1 MTSAAAYLLLFIA
14 AAVSGLPLGFALFGR
29 RHATGWVAGLLLGYA
44 LTALALWT
52 VVYLRVPSRPA
63 FVAAWGCATAAAWG
77 WWMFRGRTG
86 APWSPLP
93 SWSGRDTRAMLLVLL
108 LVPPIVGPP
117 LARIGARDS
126 TGDRL
131 YRAYFTADFVWHTAL
146 VAEMAKHEQPPRNP
160 YLASQPVHYYWTYFL
175 LPATAA
181 SQFGIDV
188 QQALKVNA
196 FGVALLLVAA
206 IFLAAWTVLPAWP
219 YAVATGVALTMLASS
234 AEGLATMVDLL
245 RRGRSFAELR
255 QLNIDAMTA
264 WWYGGLRIDDLPRT
278 MWYTPQHAMSCALGL
293 IAVVV
298 ATAAGARARLAAIV
312 LAGVALAAAVTFNPL
327 LGAAFSAVYGATI
340 LVDAARQRALDA
352 VFKHAI
358 AAVLVAGGAL
368 WCSLNQMTEG
378 AGAALHL
385 GFMPPGS
392 KAPLT
397 TFLLSF
403 GPILLPAIIGLGRN
417 RLAPLSRV
425 SAAMAGVAL
434 SILLMFFVTLTVDVF
449 WVGFRAGNIFFAL
462 VPALVARGF
471 VKLWSMQLKP
481 GAIAIALAVLLA
493 GLPTTIIDAY
503 NAQDVGN
510 TAMGPGF
517 HWTVRLSR
525 DQQEA
530 FDWIRRSTPPA
541 AVVQAEPIVRDRETW
556 SLIPSFAERRM
567 AGGLPISLMHVRDY
581 DERSAEVQRI
591 YAGPDAADSHRRATA
606 LGIDYLYVDRVE
618 RAAYP
623 EVAKFEAHPEYFQPV
638 FRNAEVVIYAL
649 RR

>member
-1 MTSAAAYLLLFIA
+1 MTSAIAYLPLFIG

-29 RHATGWVAGLLLGYA
+29 RHAAGWVAGLLLGYA
-44 LTALALWT
+44 FTALALWT

-63 FVAAWGCATAAAWG
+63 FFAAWGCETAAAWG
-77 WWMFRGRTG
+77 WWVFRGRT
-86 APWSPLP
+86 AAAWVPLA
-93 SWSGRDTRAMLLVLL
+93 SWTGRDTRALLLVLL
-108 LVPPIVGPP
+108 LVPPIAGPP
-117 LARIGARDS
+117 LARLGARDS

-131 YRAYFTADFVWHTAL
+131 YRAYFTADFVWHAAL

-160 YLASQPVHYYWTYFL
+160 YLASQPIHYYWTYFL

-206 IFLAAWTVLPAWP
+206 IFLAAWTALPEWP
-219 YAVATGVALTMLASS
+219 FAVAAGVALTVLAPS
-234 AEGLATMVDLL
+234 AEGLAAIVDLL
-245 RRGRSFAELR
+245 RRGRSLAELR
-255 QLNIDAMTA
+255 ELNIDAMTA

-278 MWYTPQHAMSCALGL
+278 MWYTPQHATSCALGL
-293 IAVVV
+293 IAVMV
-298 ATAAGARARLAAIV
+298 ATAAGARARLTAIA
-312 LAGVALAAAVTFNPL
+312 LAGVALATSVAFNPL

-340 LVDAARQRALDA
+340 LADAVRQRAFGTVFTHA
-352 VFKHAI
+352 V
-358 AAVLVAGGAL
+358 AAVLVGGAAA

-403 GPILLPAIIGLGRN
+403 GLLLIPATIGLGRD
-417 RLAPLSRV
+417 RLAPLSRA
-425 SAAMAGVAL
+425 SSAMAGVAL

-449 WVGFRAGNIFFAL
+449 WVGFRAGNIFFVL

-471 VKLWSMQLKP
+471 VRLWSMQLKP
-481 GAIAIALAVLLA
+481 AAIAIAVAVLLA

-503 NAQDVGN
+503 NAQDVTN

-517 HWTVRLSR
+517 HWTVRVSR

-530 FDWIRRSTPPA
+530 FDWIKRSTPLA
-541 AVVQAEPIVRDRETW
+541 AVVQAEPIVRGRETW

-623 EVAKFEAHPEYFQPV
+623 EVAKFDAHPEYFQTV
-638 FRNAEVVIYAL
+638 FRNTEVVVYAL
-649 RR
+649 RP

>member
-1 MTSAAAYLLLFIA
+1 MTSVIGYILLFIA

-29 RHATGWVAGLLLGYA
+29 RHAAGWVVGLLFGYA

-63 FVAAWGCATAAAWG
+63 FVAAWGCTAAAAWG
-77 WWMFRGRTG
+77 WWVFRGRTG
-86 APWSPLP
+86 APWVPLR
-93 SWSGRDTRAMLLVLL
+93 SWSGRDTRALLLVLL
-108 LVPPIVGPP
+108 AVPVIVGPP
-117 LARIGARDS
+117 LARLGARDS

-206 IFLAAWTVLPAWP
+206 IFLAAWTALPEWP
-219 YAVATGVALTMLASS
+219 FAVATGVALTMLASS
-234 AEGLATMVDLL
+234 AEGLAAIVDLL
-245 RRGRSFAELR
+245 RRGRSFAALR
-255 QLNIDAMTA
+255 DLNIDAMTA

-278 MWYTPQHAMSCALGL
+278 MWYTPQHATSCALGL
-293 IAVVV
+293 MAVMV
-298 ATAAGARARLAAIV
+298 ATAAGAHARPGAIV
-312 LAGVALAAAVTFNPL
+312 SAGAALAASVAFNPL

-340 LVDAARQRALDA
+340 LADAVRQRALDA
-352 VFKHAI
+352 VFKHAV
-358 AAVLVAGGAL
+358 AAVLVAGAVV
-368 WCSLNQMTEG
+368 WCSLNQMTDG

-385 GFMPPGS
+385 GFVPPGS

-403 GPILLPAIIGLGRN
+403 GPILVPATIGLARDP
-417 RLAPLSRV
+417 RVPLSRV
-425 SAAMAGVAL
+425 SASLVGVAL
-434 SILLMFFVTLTVDVF
+434 AVVLMFFVTLTVDVF
-449 WVGFRAGNIFFAL
+449 WVGFRAGNIFFVL

-481 GAIAIALAVLLA
+481 VAIAIAVAVLAA

-503 NAQDVGN
+503 NAQDVTN
-510 TAMGPGF
+510 AAMGPGF

-530 FDWIRRSTPPA
+530 LDWIRRSTPPA
-541 AVVQAEPIVRDRETW
+541 AVVQAEPVVRGRETW

-567 AGGLPISLMHVRDY
+567 AGGLPISLMHVPDY
-581 DERSAEVQRI
+581 DERSTEVQRI
-591 YAGPDAADSHRRATA
+591 YAGPDAADSHRRAKA

-623 EVAKFEAHPEYFQPV
+623 EVAKFDAHPEYFQPV
-638 FRNAEVVIYAL
+638 FRNTEVVVYAL
-649 RR
+649 RP